1 MFSWENHRTK
11 WWMFQC
17 HGFFFR
23 RGTNFCGWESLLLF
37 SSMGHLATT
46 CPSELMSEAVTGIPF
61 ETCTHRLQRT
71 LTQWGSPKSQKKLRK
86 PHRSKL
92 GDPKY
97 LKRATATYPV
107 PCLDCYTLK
116 KMVGLPK
123 ILVKLSH
130 RSCYTY
136 P

>member
-116 KMVGLPK
+116 QNGWASKNIGQTQ
-123 ILVKLSH
+123 S
-130 RSCYTY
+130 
-136 P
+136 